1 MRCALRVVTILVL
14 CACPALRLAAQAPP
28 LPPSIAV
35 SANPVRAAP
44 VNLHWPTVGGIA
56 RVQIFTLTG
65 APVTSATLTAP
76 DPGSFTWDLTTSDGR
91 PVANGGYF
99 IVVTLGDNTRL
110 GRRLL
115 VAR

>member
-1 MRCALRVVTILVL
+1 MRCALRVITIFLL
-14 CACPALRLAAQAPP
+14 GTCPALRLAAQA
-28 LPPSIAV
+28 PPSIAV

-44 VNLHWPTVGGIA
+44 VTLHWPSVGGIA
-56 RVQIFTLTG
+56 RVEIFALTG

-76 DPGSFTWDLTTSDGR
+76 DPGSWTWDLTTTDGR
-91 PVANGGYF
+91 PATNGAYF
-99 IVVTLGDNTRL
+99 IIVTLGDNTRL

>member
-1 MRCALRVVTILVL
+1 MKTLRVMTIFLL
-14 CACPALRLAAQAPP
+14 CTCPALRLAAQAPP
-28 LPPSIAV
+28 PSIAV
-35 SANPVRAAP
+35 SANPVRVAP
-44 VNLHWPTVGGIA
+44 VTLHWPSVGGIA
-56 RVQIFTLTG
+56 RVDIFGLTG

-76 DPGSFTWDLTTSDGR
+76 DPGSWIWDLTTADGR
-91 PVANGGYF
+91 PVVNGGYF